1 MNPLPLTIATG
12 RYDRTAALHDGRVV
26 PEGLAVTWLQLN
38 PEQVFFRMIQHR
50 EFGASEM
57 ALASYVILHD
67 RGDTDFVG
75 VPVFLSRSFRHDT
88 LYVSNRS
95 SITRPE
101 DLKGKRIGVPEYQMT
116 TAVWIRAMLEEDHG
130 VAPEDM
136 TWVQGSLEQPGRII
150 HTPVSPPGV
159 TIEPV
164 PAGKTLAGMLAEG
177 EIDALVSPRMPST
190 FKLDGTADVRRLYD
204 DPWAAA
210 RDYYA
215 RTKLFWIM
223 HLLVV
228 RRHIVEA
235 NPWVP
240 ATLLAAFTAAKR
252 LAEAD
257 LYDPTALRTQMPFL
271 LESYEQTVRAMGP
284 DYWTYGVEENR
295 RDLEEYIRI
304 SLRQGLIQK
313 PWEVNDMF
321 PESTRRTSRI

>member
-1 MNPLPLTIATG
+1 MNRLPLTIATG
-12 RYDRTAALHDGRVV
+12 RYDRTAALLDGRVI
-26 PEGLAVTWLQLN
+26 PEGLSVNWLELN

-50 EFGASEM
+50 EFDASEM
-57 ALASYVILHD
+57 ALASFVILRD

-95 SITRPE
+95 SVTRPE
-101 DLKGKRIGVPEYQMT
+101 ELKGKRVGVPEYQMT

-136 TWVQGSLEQPGRII
+136 TWVQGSLEQPGRVI
-150 HTPVSPPGV
+150 HTPVSPKGV
-159 TIEPV
+159 SIEAV
-164 PAGKTLAGMLAEG
+164 PAGKTLAGMLAAG

-190 FKLDGTADVRRLYD
+190 FSVESPDVRRLYD

-210 RDYYA
+210 RDYYQ

-223 HLLVV
+223 HMLVV
-228 RRHIVEA
+228 RRHIVDA

-252 LAEAD
+252 LAEVD
-257 LYDPTALRTQMPFL
+257 LSDPTALRTGIPFL
-271 LESYEQTVRAMGP
+271 VEQYEQTVRAMGR
-284 DYWTYGVEENR
+284 DYWAYGVEENR
-295 RDLEEYIRI
+295 RDLEEYVRI
-304 SLRQGLIQK
+304 SLRQGLIDR
-313 PWEVNDMF
+313 PIEVDDMF
-321 PESTRRTSRI
+321 PASTRRTSRI